1 MTKGLADVYYIQTT
15 NFMIIAAG
23 YFLCTT
29 IHSFILSVL
38 SWPEKWRNQSLSQE
52 YCAQGENI
60 YPGMDTSPC
69 STMFFIQIFWCS
81 IINWFLLLCIED
93 RGGVYRRAPGSTAV
107 EWSGH
112 FGPAAWSAC
121 VSIRKIQTLCKVRT
135 NLVFEWVLDY
145 CVPWSVLQGTVMPY
159 GQMSQVLELLLG
171 SFQCCVYSVFFFVFF
186 SLVKWVTDPEMLCF
200 TSLLY

>member
-1 MTKGLADVYYIQTT
+1 M
-15 NFMIIAAG
+15 F
-23 YFLCTT
+23 
-29 IHSFILSVL
+29 
-38 SWPEKWRNQSLSQE
+38 
-52 YCAQGENI
+52 
-60 YPGMDTSPC
+60 YPGQRSGETRAYPRNTVHKARIYTLEWTPVHVAVC
-69 STMFFIQIFWCS
+69 FIQIFWCR

-121 VSIRKIQTLCKVRT
+121 VSIRKIQTPCKVRT
-135 NLVFEWVLDY
+135 NLVFELVLDY
-145 CVPWSVLQGTVMPY
+145 SVPWSVLQGTVMPY

-171 SFQCCVYSVFFFVFF
+171 SFQCCVYSVFF